1 MLGRRASLVGA
12 LVGAVGVGSRK
23 LSPNPLLGCPEEPT
37 LGGVRE
43 NALLNPVAAFK
54 EQEYK
59 RRWELWDKTRNQ
71 MMRKARRAQIKQE
84 LLGGMPVEA
93 ATLGAAKPWFRAQMA
108 ARIIEQREWD
118 EKSWFDKKRAE
129 IMGDF

>member
-12 LVGAVGVGSRK
+12 LVGAMGVGSRA
-23 LSPNPLLGCPEEPT
+23 SHSHSVNLLERYPELRQADMPG
-37 LGGVRE
+37 LD
-43 NALLNPVAAFK
+43 PAATHRAR
-54 EQEYK
+54 EYK
-59 RRWELWDKTRNQ
+59 RRCDLWDKECSYMTR
-71 MMRKARRAQIKQE
+71 RVRRAQIKE
-84 LLGGMPVEA
+84 GLLGGMPVEA

-118 EKSWFDKKRAE
+118 EKGWFEKKRAE